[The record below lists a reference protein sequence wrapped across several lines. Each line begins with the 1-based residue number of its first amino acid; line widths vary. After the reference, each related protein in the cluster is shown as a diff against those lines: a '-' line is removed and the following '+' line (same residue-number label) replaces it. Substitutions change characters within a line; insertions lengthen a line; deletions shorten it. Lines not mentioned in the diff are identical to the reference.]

1 MKQRHTSIL
10 LLILLTSALL
20 WPTVFNDYSSVR
32 VETDSVRNTAQD
44 FTSANILVDE
54 HHTRNASDMWTPSNA
69 SMFGWHLMEHGYN
82 VSTNWDESLDSG
94 ILDGYDVLCL
104 FFPMIPLTIA
114 EVDAVH
120 AFVDAGGGLLMVGV
134 DYTSIGWE
142 YTAANLNPISEAY
155 GITFN
160 EDRWLGRSLESEGEL
175 TVHHLTYDISS
186 FTSDCDQLAGCSLIV
201 SSPATSLAINN
212 RDEDVLAIHES
223 GNGRVVAVGSAAPF
237 IMYRH
242 DAHWQVEPDDHF
254 QFSLNIIDWLTG
266 NSERKAD
273 LPEKAVIRVGSGPSL
288 NSSEIEAYKVFNGV
302 FHEHT
307 TYSDGTGTP
316 LEMMTRSIEVAL
328 DFFVVTD
335 HSYDRIAANGIYGG
349 LRVQE
354 HADAFNVD
362 CSIFVG
368 AELSSIPHTVGFP
381 LSEQIITANTQDAVD
396 GIHAQGA
403 MAVFSHPTIG
413 AAYTPIWEAFDD
425 YGYDAF
431 EVDNGGYFHAL
442 GEAGYFR
449 PFIAANDGQPH
460 SVRNHG
466 LVRNVVFVENPSG
479 PNGTLAA
486 HDIIDAV
493 LDMRVVV
500 LDKMNGL
507 IFGQGVWVDRYLEL
521 WDEAETAIENTRALI
536 EQLEDEGTSVGL
548 SKLYLHDAENS
559 LEWWNPSR
567 ALRAIDCAVSET
579 VLGLDLVLSAPNL
592 GVMDPEGSIS
602 VTFNLS
608 NRLSN
613 PVQFRATPFG
623 YTSLIPSESSTLIQA
638 DSESTSTTTI
648 TATATSFGYTRIIF
662 NLHDFDAPVELHP
675 LTFALGGLI
684 SNVSVTTENADE
696 GGYTISI
703 RLLRNA
709 VDARVMRSR
718 TIQYDN
724 GTGQDTVNLENYGDS
739 YGIILGPFTTNV
751 TIIYMINVTDI
762 LGNVFIIEGVINA
775 TPPPLPPLPTQPT
788 WDAISSLLIG
798 GGLVTIL
805 VVALIIAKRRK

>member
-20 WPTVFNDYSSVR
+20 WPTMFNDYSSVR
-32 VETDSVRNTAQD
+32 VETDSIHNTAQD

-54 HHTRNASDMWTPSNA
+54 HHCRNASDMWTPSNA

-94 ILDGYDVLCL
+94 ILNGYDVLCL
-104 FFPMIPLTIA
+104 FFPMIPLTTA

-120 AFVDAGGGLLMVGV
+120 AFVDAGGGLLMAGV
-134 DYTSIGWE
+134 DYSTIGWE

-160 EDRWLGRSLESEGEL
+160 EDRWLGKCLESEGDL
-175 TVHHLTYDISS
+175 AVHHLTHDISS
-186 FTSDCDQLAGCSLIV
+186 FNSDCDQLAGCSLTV
-201 SSPATSLAINN
+201 SSPATSLAINH
-212 RDEDVLAIHES
+212 RDEDVLAIHEP
-223 GNGRVVAVGSAAPF
+223 GNGRVVAVGSTAPF
-237 IMYRH
+237 MTYRH
-242 DAHWQVEPDDHF
+242 EAHWQVEPDDHF
-254 QFSLNIIDWLTG
+254 QFSLNVIDWLTG

-273 LPEKAVIRVGSGPSL
+273 PSEKAVIRVGSGPSL
-288 NSSEIEAYKVFNGV
+288 NSSEIEAYEVFNGV
-302 FHEHT
+302 YHDHT
-307 TYSDGTGTP
+307 TYSDGAGTP
-316 LEMMTRSIEVAL
+316 LQMMTRSIEVAL

-335 HSYDRIAANGIYGG
+335 HSYNRNATNGIYGG
-349 LRVQE
+349 LRVQAL
-354 HADAFNVD
+354 ADEFNID

-381 LSEQIITANTQDAVD
+381 LTEQIITSNTQDAVD

-413 AAYTPIWEAFDD
+413 AAYAPIWEAFDD

-431 EVDNGGYFHAL
+431 EVDCDGFFHGL
-442 GEAGYFR
+442 GEACYFR
-449 PFIAANDGQPH
+449 PFMASNDGH
-460 SVRNHG
+460 SVRDHG
-466 LVRNVVFVENPSG
+466 LVSNVVFVENPSG
-479 PNGTLAA
+479 PNGTLSA

-500 LDKMNGL
+500 LDRWNGL

-521 WDEAETAIENTRALI
+521 WNEAETAIENARTLI
-536 EQLEDEGTSVGL
+536 EQLEDEGTNVGL

-567 ALRAIDCAVSET
+567 ALSAINSAVSET
-579 VLGLDLVLSAPNL
+579 ALGLDLVLGAPNL
-592 GVMDPEGSIS
+592 GVMDPESSIS
-602 VTFNLS
+602 VTFNLT
-608 NRLSN
+608 NRLSTA
-613 PVQFRATPFG
+613 VQFRVTPFG

-638 DSESTSTTTI
+638 DSESTSITTI
-648 TATATSFGYTRIIF
+648 TATATNLGYTKIIF
-662 NLHDFDAPVELHP
+662 NLHDFDTPVELHP
-675 LTFALGGLI
+675 LTFTLGGLI

-709 VDARVMRSR
+709 VDARAMRSR

-751 TIIYMINVTDI
+751 TIIYLINVTDI

-775 TPPPLPPLPTQPT
+775 VPPPLPTHPTG
-788 WDAISSLLIG
+788 DAFPSLLIG